1 MSYYRVCPHCGAH
14 LDSGE
19 RCDCQDEKKAA
30 AGVRS
35 TSNGKAEKGFTTSI
49 SAHNVSETPGGFKSE
64 N

>member
-1 MSYYRVCPHCGAH
+1 MSYYRVCPHCGAA
-14 LDSGE
+14 LDPGE

-35 TSNGKAEKGFTTSI
+35 TSNGKAGYEFTNQI
-49 SAHNVSETPGGFKSE
+49 PAPNVSETPGGFKSE